1 MQHVFSLLARL
12 ASTEVTI
19 VLVGEPGTGKGVLAS
34 TVHELSPRAEGPFV
48 ECDCGVASDS
58 LLDEGGPFE
67 RARGGT
73 LFLRELDGLPLPVQ
87 PRLLRALES
96 RRAQTGAGMPSG
108 GRAEVRLMASST
120 SDLRTRVTAGQFRD
134 DLYLGLASATV
145 AVPALRERLEDLP
158 SLVAQL
164 LGALG
169 RSEVTVQPDVF
180 EALAARSF
188 PGNVRELKN
197 TLACALAFVE
207 SDQLEARHLLLS
219 TSRFDGADLE
229 RLPLGGQPLELIERA
244 AIKQTLAQMGGVKS
258 RAAQAL
264 GIAVSTLYEKLKKYG
279 L

>member
-1 MQHVFSLLARL
+1 MEHVFSLLSRL

-19 VLVGEPGTGKGVLAS
+19 VLVGEPGTGKGALAT
-34 TVHELSPRAEGPFV
+34 TVHELSSRAAGPFV
-48 ECDCGVASDS
+48 ECDCGVAAES
-58 LLDEGGPFE
+58 LLEEGGPFE

-73 LFLRELDGLPLPVQ
+73 LFLRELDGLPLPIQ

-96 RRAQTGAGMPSG
+96 RPAQTAD
-108 GRAEVRLMASST
+108 VRLMASST
-120 SDLRTRVTAGQFRD
+120 SDLRARVTAGQFRD

-164 LGALG
+164 LKALG

-180 EALAARSF
+180 ENLATRSF

-207 SDQLEARHLLLS
+207 GDQLEARHLLLS
-219 TSRFDGADLE
+219 TSRFDGADLD
-229 RLPLGGQPLELIERA
+229 RLPLGGQPLEHIERA